1 MAALL
6 EHDLLVISQKAKLIE
21 LTNEYRVRD
30 EHGTD
35 VGLIRQEGQSK
46 ARKLLRL
53 VTSVDQ
59 FLAVSLTVY
68 DADGRAVVAL
78 RRPPKLLKSRIEVT
92 DGATGEVVGQIVQQ
106 NVVGKI
112 RFGLED
118 AGGAP
123 LGEIRAENWR
133 AWDFSVVDTSGA
145 EVGRVTKKWAG
156 LGHELFTTADNYVL
170 EMQPGVAG
178 PLRLLLLAAAAGI
191 DTALKQDSA

>member
-6 EHDLLVISQKAKLIE
+6 DHDLLVISQRAKLIE

-30 EHGTD
+30 EHGND

-59 FLAVSLTVY
+59 FLSVTLTVY
-68 DADGRAVVAL
+68 DADGRAVVGL
-78 RRPPKLLKSRIEVT
+78 RRPPTLLKSRIEVT
-92 DGATGEVVGQIVQQ
+92 DGSGAVVGRIVQQ
-106 NVVGKI
+106 NVLGKI

-118 AGGAP
+118 AAGAVV
-123 LGEIRAENWR
+123 GEIRAENWR
-133 AWDFSVVDTSGA
+133 AWDFAVVDAAGV
-145 EVGRVTKKWAG
+145 EVARVTKKWAG
-156 LGHELFTTADNYVL
+156 LGRELFTTADNYVL
-170 EMQPGVAG
+170 EVQPGVDSA
-178 PLRLLLLAAAAGI
+178 LRLLLLAAAAGI

>member
-1 MAALL
+1 MPALL

-59 FLAVSLTVY
+59 FLAVTLTVY
-68 DADGRAVVAL
+68 DADGRAVVGL

-92 DGATGEVVGQIVQQ
+92 DGAGVVVGRIVQQ
-106 NVVGKI
+106 NVLGKI

-118 AGGAP
+118 AGGT
-123 LGEIRAENWR
+123 LIGEIRAENWR
-133 AWDFSVVDTSGA
+133 AWDFAILDASGA

-170 EMQPGVAG
+170 EIQPGVSG
-178 PLRLLLLAAAAGI
+178 TLRLLLVAAAAGI
-191 DTALKQDSA
+191 DTALKQDSN

>member
-1 MAALL
+1 MQALL
-6 EHDLLVISQKAKLIE
+6 DHDLLVISQRAKLIE
-21 LTNEYRVRD
+21 LTNEYRIRD
-30 EHGTD
+30 EHGSD

-68 DADGRAVVAL
+68 DADGRAVVGL
-78 RRPPKLLKSRIEVT
+78 HRPPKLLKSRIDVT
-92 DGATGEVVGQIVQQ
+92 DGATGAVVGRIVQQ

-118 AGGAP
+118 ADGAS

-133 AWDFSVVDTSGA
+133 AWDFSVVDAAGA
-145 EVGRVTKKWAG
+145 EAGRVTKKWAG
-156 LGHELFTTADNYVL
+156 LA
-170 EMQPGVAG
+170 
-178 PLRLLLLAAAAGI
+178 
-191 DTALKQDSA
+191 

>member
-1 MAALL
+1 MPALL
-6 EHDLLVISQKAKLIE
+6 DHDVLVISQKAKLIE

-30 EHGTD
+30 EHGAD

-68 DADGRAVVAL
+68 DADGRPVVGL

-92 DGATGEVVGQIVQQ
+92 DGAGEVVGRIVQQ
-106 NVVGKI
+106 NVVGRI

-118 AGGAP
+118 AAGAP

-133 AWDFSVVDTSGA
+133 AWDFAVVDATGA

-170 EMQPGVAG
+170 EIRPGVGG

-191 DTALKQDSA
+191 DTALKQDSN